1 MTRAH
6 MVGCLLLDTGLR
18 ISEALALS
26 MDEVDMENMVLKVRG
41 KGGKHRLVP
50 FSNELRTLLWRYSR
64 AELARGHR
72 RLFAT
77 RSDGELTVRIFK
89 RDFKNL
95 GKNLNDPQ
103 LAISCGLGQYVK
115 MRSSMKF
122 LVSIYQDEDGAYIA
136 ECPSIPGCVSQG
148 QTEAEAE
155 SNVADAIRECLA
167 VRAELGM
174 PPTVTTR
181 EVEVFV

>member
-1 MTRAH
+1 
-6 MVGCLLLDTGLR
+6 
-18 ISEALALS
+18 
-26 MDEVDMENMVLKVRG
+26 
-41 KGGKHRLVP
+41 
-50 FSNELRTLLWRYSR
+50 
-64 AELARGHR
+64 
-72 RLFAT
+72 
-77 RSDGELTVRIFK
+77 
-89 RDFKNL
+89 
-95 GKNLNDPQ
+95 
-103 LAISCGLGQYVK
+103 
-115 MRSSMKF
+115 MKF

-167 VRAELGM
+167 VRAEFGM